1 MAISLRSG
9 RVLLIACSLLLVVVA
24 LVIAFGVIPS
34 VKVDTF
40 PHATPERAVPAFW
53 VNCTLQLLAAGFF
66 LSVSITTRG
75 RTVPSMILQ
84 TILCLLVFL
93 LGYGLTDAALAY
105 LGHGPQI
112 HLTAIILFA
121 SAAATYIS
129 GLIGISVAYLI
140 PKKP

>member
-1 MAISLRSG
+1 
-9 RVLLIACSLLLVVVA
+9 
-24 LVIAFGVIPS
+24 
-34 VKVDTF
+34 
-40 PHATPERAVPAFW
+40 
-53 VNCTLQLLAAGFF
+53 
-66 LSVSITTRG
+66 
-75 RTVPSMILQ
+75 MILQ

-105 LGHGPQI
+105 LGHAPQI

-140 PKKP
+140 PRKP